1 MTEHMLTAEDLL
13 TGSRAI
19 HEVMIPPAVLTPGRD
34 AESDAPHACVRL
46 RPLSVGLLTLISR
59 AARDD
64 ASLAPL
70 LMIKEAML
78 EPTLSLDHIRQM
90 HVGLVYYLVSQI
102 NRISGLDAD
111 GSALDGAVD
120 TPLGRMHILLAK
132 HFGWTPEQVSQLTPG
147 QVAVYLAGI
156 ERLLQ
161 LEKGNA

>member
-1 MTEHMLTAEDLL
+1 MPASMLNAEDLL

-19 HEVMIPPAVLTPGRD
+19 HEVVIPPAVLTPGRD
-34 AESDAPHACVRL
+34 AASDAPLAHVRL
-46 RPLSVGLLTLISR
+46 RPLSVGMLTLISR
-59 AARDD
+59 ATRED

-70 LMIKEAML
+70 LMIKEAMI

-90 HVGLVYYLVSQI
+90 HVGLVYYLVGQI

-111 GSALDGAVD
+111 GAALDGAVE
-120 TPLGRMHILLAK
+120 TPLGRMHILLAR

-156 ERLLQ
+156 DKLLQ
-161 LEKGNA
+161 LEKSTT

>member
-1 MTEHMLTAEDLL
+1 MPVPMLTAEDLL
-13 TGSRAI
+13 TSSRAI
-19 HEVMIPPAVLTPGRD
+19 HEVMIPAAVLTPGRD

-46 RPLSVGLLTLISR
+46 RPLSVGILTLISR

-102 NRISGLDAD
+102 NRISGLD
-111 GSALDGAVD
+111 GARWC
-120 TPLGRMHILLAK
+120 TPLGGMHILLAK

-156 ERLLQ
+156 ERLIQ

>member
-1 MTEHMLTAEDLL
+1 
-13 TGSRAI
+13 
-19 HEVMIPPAVLTPGRD
+19 
-34 AESDAPHACVRL
+34 
-46 RPLSVGLLTLISR
+46 LTLISR

-64 ASLAPL
+64 ASLVPL

-78 EPTLSLDHIRQM
+78 EPALTLDQIRQM

-102 NRISGLDAD
+102 NHISGLDAN
-111 GSALDGAVD
+111 GAALDGAVD
-120 TPLGRMHILLAK
+120 TPLGRTHILLAR
-132 HFGWTPEQVSQLTPG
+132 HFGWTPEQVSHLTPG